1 MADQRQAAGDL
12 APHPLWFSPPDGG
25 ESHRRVLTRQRV
37 AAEALAVIS
46 ADGVQALSMRALAA
60 RLGVVPGALYRH
72 VRSKEQLY
80 DLVLDDVLAEVD
92 CQADPSLDWAGQVTA
107 LAQRLRAVL
116 ENHPGIAGLLKT
128 RDPLSPHS
136 LALAEAFLAPL
147 HAAGMAERQAALA
160 FRLIY
165 DYTLGFALSD
175 RTSASEQRL
184 QDAATRHKL
193 HAFLRSL
200 PADRF
205 PVLAALGEHV
215 WLDDR
220 DERFTASIHTLI
232 SGLQAAQPGR
242 RHPPH

>member
-12 APHPLWFSPPDGG
+12 APHTLWFSPPGG
-25 ESHRRVLTRQRV
+25 DQSHRRVLTRQRV
-37 AAEALAVIS
+37 IAEALAVIS

-92 CQADPSLDWAGQVTA
+92 CQADHSLDWTGQVTA

-147 HAAGMAERQAALA
+147 HAAGMAERQTALDPKGRA
-160 FRLIY
+160 VHREDIEFTKNIQGYSL
-165 DYTLGFALSD
+165 LSKVVHPSDFSSCSHD
-175 RTSASEQRL
+175 RER
-184 QDAATRHKL
+184 R
-193 HAFLRSL
+193 
-200 PADRF
+200 
-205 PVLAALGEHV
+205 LAAMY
-215 WLDDR
+215 
-220 DERFTASIHTLI
+220 
-232 SGLQAAQPGR
+232 
-242 RHPPH
+242 

>member
-1 MADQRQAAGDL
+1 MCW
-12 APHPLWFSPPDGG
+12 P
-25 ESHRRVLTRQRV
+25 
-37 AAEALAVIS
+37 
-46 ADGVQALSMRALAA
+46 
-60 RLGVVPGALYRH
+60 
-72 VRSKEQLY
+72 RST
-80 DLVLDDVLAEVD
+80 A
-92 CQADPSLDWAGQVTA
+92 QADHSLDWTRQVTA

-116 ENHPGIAGLLKT
+116 EDHPGIAGLLKT

-184 QDAATRHKL
+184 QDTATRHQL
-193 HAFLRSL
+193 HTFLRSL
-200 PADRF
+200 PTDRF
-205 PVLAALGEHV
+205 PVLAAHGEHI

-220 DERFTASIHTLI
+220 DERFTASLHTLI
-232 SGLQAAQPGR
+232 SGLQAAQPGP
-242 RHPPH
+242 RHPRH